1 MQVTGTDSDGNQFPQ
16 QVVWFENNG
25 PAYNTNSTNT
35 EGLYQFNGRS
45 AGNYTL
51 TAEYLTLS
59 SSVNVEVYS
68 LNIVKN
74 IKSNISTLEL
84 EQLETITVQ
93 IEAYDDYWNRIAV
106 PDSARIDT
114 TDRGDV
120 KYLGNGVWKLETLD
134 EGEHSATVVIGSITE
149 TFTYEVEGNL
159 AGFFAAGGPL
169 YYLSLIHI

>member
-1 MQVTGTDSDGNQFPQ
+1 MQQNGLIWHAVDVGEYEITAYLVNNRGFNLSSEFIIVVGHGVPVSLALQQSVTTQDAGNFVDLQVTGTDSDGNQFPQ

-25 PAYNTNSTNT
+25 PAYNTNSTDT

-93 IEAYDDYWNRIAV
+93 IEAYDDYW
-106 PDSARIDT
+106 
-114 TDRGDV
+114 
-120 KYLGNGVWKLETLD
+120 
-134 EGEHSATVVIGSITE
+134 
-149 TFTYEVEGNL
+149 
-159 AGFFAAGGPL
+159 
-169 YYLSLIHI
+169 LSLIHI